1 MKKDWAVK
9 MAIFNIF
16 ITSCFQLT
24 VHSIERPKVTTL
36 ALDNPENRTVQK
48 SKCAKS
54 SSEGFIVGGTKTE
67 HGEFPH
73 MAAIGW
79 QLDEKSQINWNCGGS
94 LIRFVKV
101 SHPLPPHIF
110 QELVWFK

>member
-1 MKKDWAVK
+1 MPL
-9 MAIFNIF
+9 FY
-16 ITSCFQLT
+16 
-24 VHSIERPKVTTL
+24 SIEYQVTTL
-36 ALDNPENRTVQK
+36 SLSNPENRTVQK

-79 QLDEKSQINWNCGGS
+79 QQDEKSQINWNCGGS
-94 LIRFVKV
+94 LIRFV
-101 SHPLPPHIF
+101 
-110 QELVWFK
+110 EYE

>member
-1 MKKDWAVK
+1 MLL
-9 MAIFNIF
+9 FY
-16 ITSCFQLT
+16 
-24 VHSIERPKVTTL
+24 SIEYQVTTL
-36 ALDNPENRTVQK
+36 SLSNPENRTVQK

-79 QLDEKSQINWNCGGS
+79 QQDEKSQINWNCGGS
-94 LIRFVKV
+94 LIRFV
-101 SHPLPPHIF
+101 
-110 QELVWFK
+110 EYE